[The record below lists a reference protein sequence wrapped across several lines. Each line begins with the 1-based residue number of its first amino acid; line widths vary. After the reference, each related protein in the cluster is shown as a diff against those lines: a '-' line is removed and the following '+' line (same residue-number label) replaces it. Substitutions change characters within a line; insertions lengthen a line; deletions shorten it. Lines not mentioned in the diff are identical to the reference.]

1 VTKVLVVHD
10 SMVVQRMLA
19 RELSK
24 APNLEIVGTAVDSH
38 VAHERVAELAPD
50 VLLLDVEMARMDGL
64 GFLEELMLRR
74 PTPVVLVSA
83 LSAEGGPR
91 VLRALALGAID
102 VVGRP
107 SSQFTPPNLA
117 GRLTSAVRIAAT
129 ARLQPPIDPVVP
141 PPPRALAPRRP
152 EGGQVLCVGASTGG
166 TRALRALLPR
176 LPPDGPA
183 TVVAQHLP
191 LELTTTLATHLD
203 ALGSLHVREARD
215 GDRLEP
221 GVALIA
227 PGERLAT
234 VVRDGGGL
242 VVRVTEAP
250 MPHHRARVDA
260 LFESVASAVG
270 STAMGVLLGGEGR
283 DGAAGLAALRAAGA
297 RTIAEDEATSVVREA
312 PRAAIELGAAELTLP
327 LGRIAE
333 AVDRWLAATPD
344 EVT

>member
-1 VTKVLVVHD
+1 MTKVLVVHD
-10 SMVVQRMLA
+10 SMVVQRLLA
-19 RELSK
+19 HELAK
-24 APNLEIVGTAVDSH
+24 APDLEIVGTAVDSL

-64 GFLEELMLRR
+64 SFLEELMLRR
-74 PTPVVLVSA
+74 PTRVVLVSA

-141 PPPRALAPRRP
+141 PPRALAPRRP
-152 EGGQVLCVGASTGG
+152 AAEKVLCVGASTGG
-166 TRALRALLPR
+166 TRALLALLPA

-191 LELTTTLATHLD
+191 GELTTALATHLD
-203 ALGSLHVREARD
+203 AIGSLHVREARD

-227 PGERLAT
+227 PGERQAT

-242 VVRVTEAP
+242 VVRVSEAP
-250 MPHHRARVDA
+250 LPHHRARVDA
-260 LFESVASAVG
+260 LFESIASAVG
-270 STAMGVLLGGEGR
+270 SNAMGVLLGGEGR
-283 DGAAGLAALRAAGA
+283 DGAAGLAALRAVGA
-297 RTIAEDEATSVVREA
+297 RTIAEDEATSVVGDA

-327 LGRIAE
+327 LGRIAGV
-333 AVDRWLAATPD
+333 VDGWLAATPH